1 MKIWRLKAP
10 GGSSAAR
17 WMQWRTNTSG
27 LRMPRFAV
35 SSGVTA
41 AFAVTL
47 ILLLGVAAAYAQLPE
62 PKAHTFPLGG
72 NRAAVWVV
80 AQLHILFAAFILGA
94 PIFIVVSE
102 ILGWLSGE
110 NYAARYR
117 YERQAKEVTKVTVIL
132 YSMTALTGGLFIFVL
147 LATYPQSTAWLINHF
162 FAVFAIIYPLLF
174 IAETIILYL
183 YWYTWDALQGPKKGR
198 HIALGALLNIVGL
211 VTLFVIDGPTSFMNT
226 PVKSAEGLDLKTFI
240 ETTATLWDKFDN
252 DTWWPL
258 NIHRT
263 VGNVLFGR
271 FIAVLIA
278 AYMYLASKT
287 DEDRAFYDWF
297 GFVGNMIGVGA
308 LLVLPFAGYL
318 LAYELCDYDASI
330 CPYMMADQLSMFFE
344 MQGAM
349 VGLIFL
355 ASNYYIWLSMKR
367 IEGIERI
374 RMSLATLLL
383 MVSVPVVFM
392 MVWTKF
398 PIPDKMAFI
407 IPAVYVGAWLLI
419 GKIILWTVSS
429 QTMVKVAFLMVII
442 GNAIWMTPHAF
453 VATQALAPDDGSLS
467 LPHGEVS
474 LGFITISWDMLAL
487 MPAKNAAAF
496 TLVFVTIINYI
507 MYNRALRNGRIIW
520 GKIDFVSQF
529 VLVFLAFSAI
539 WTMGLMGVV
548 RELTRKYFHVF
559 NLQYDF
565 TPESFTPT
573 LAYSSWLITGI
584 TVTFYIIVSFA
595 IVLTLRTGKD
605 KAVAEVPKWV
615 PVPAGAK

>member
-1 MKIWRLKAP
+1 MKTWRRSLLILVGLLFA
-10 GGSSAAR
+10 SAA
-17 WMQWRTNTSG
+17 
-27 LRMPRFAV
+27 V
-35 SSGVTA
+35 
-41 AFAVTL
+41 
-47 ILLLGVAAAYAQLPE
+47 AYAQLPDPQIHE
-62 PKAHTFPLGG
+62 FPYAG

-80 AQLHILFAAFILGA
+80 AQMHILFAAFILGA
-94 PIFIVVSE
+94 PIFVVISE
-102 ILGWLSGE
+102 ILGWR
-110 NYAARYR
+110 NKDAR
-117 YERQAKEVTKVTVIL
+117 YERLAKEVTKVTVIL

-147 LATYPQSTAWLINHF
+147 LATYPQFTAWLINHF
-162 FAVFAIIYPLLF
+162 FAVFAVIYPVLF

-183 YWYTWDALQGPKKGR
+183 YWYTWDALQGSKKLR
-198 HIALGALLNIVGL
+198 HIAIGVLLNVIGL
-211 VTLFVIDGPTSFMNT
+211 TTLIVIDGPTAFMNT
-226 PVKSAEGLDLKTFI
+226 PAKMAEGGMDLKTFI
-240 ETTATLWDKFDN
+240 ETTATLWDKMN
-252 DTWWPL
+252 NYSWWPL

-263 VGNVLFGR
+263 VGNVVFGG
-271 FIAVLIA
+271 FITGLIG
-278 AYMYLASKT
+278 AYLYLMAKN
-287 DEDRAFYDWF
+287 DEERAFYDWF
-297 GFVGNMIGVGA
+297 GFVGNLIGVGA
-308 LLVLPFAGYL
+308 LLALPFAGYL

-355 ASNYYIWLSMKR
+355 GSNYYIWLSMKR

-374 RMSLATLLL
+374 RMSFATLLL

-392 MVWTKF
+392 LVWTKW
-398 PIPDKMAFI
+398 PVPDKMALI
-407 IPAVYVGAWLLI
+407 VPAGYVAVWLLI
-419 GKIILWTVSS
+419 GKVIPWTVSS

-442 GNAIWMTPHAF
+442 GNAIWMTPQAF

-474 LGFITISWDMLAL
+474 LRFVTVSWDMLAL

-507 MYNRALRNGRIIW
+507 LYNRAMRQGRIIW
-520 GKIDFVSQF
+520 GKIDFVAQF

-539 WTMGLMGVV
+539 WTMTLMGAV

-573 LAYSSWLITGI
+573 LAYSSWLFTGI
-584 TVTFYIIVSFA
+584 TLAFYIVVSFA

-605 KAVAEVPKWV
+605 KTPAEAPKGMPAV
-615 PVPAGAK
+615 AGAK

>member
-1 MKIWRLKAP
+1 MKTWQRSLL
-10 GGSSAAR
+10 
-17 WMQWRTNTSG
+17 MMVG
-27 LRMPRFAV
+27 LLV
-35 SSGVTA
+35 VGT
-41 AFAVTL
+41 
-47 ILLLGVAAAYAQLPE
+47 AAYAQLPD
-62 PKAHTFPLGG
+62 PKVHEFPYVG

-94 PIFIVVSE
+94 PIFVVISE
-102 ILGWLSGE
+102 ILGWR
-110 NYAARYR
+110 NKDAR
-117 YERQAKEVTKVTVIL
+117 YERLAKEVTKVTVIL

-147 LATYPQSTAWLINHF
+147 LATYPQFTAWLINHF
-162 FAVFAIIYPLLF
+162 FAVFAVIYPLLF

-183 YWYTWDALQGPKKGR
+183 YWYTWDALQGPKKLR
-198 HIALGALLNIVGL
+198 HIAIGVLLNVIGL
-211 VTLFVIDGPTSFMNT
+211 TTLIVIDGPTAFMNT
-226 PVKSAEGLDLKTFI
+226 PARVAEGSMDLRTFI
-240 ETTATLWDKFDN
+240 ETTATLWDKMN
-252 DTWWPL
+252 NYSWWPL

-263 VGNVLFGR
+263 VGNVVFGG
-271 FIAVLIA
+271 FITGLIA
-278 AYMYLASKT
+278 AYMYLMAKT
-287 DEDRAFYDWF
+287 DEERAFYDWF
-297 GFVGNMIGVGA
+297 GFVGNLIGVGA
-308 LLVLPFAGYL
+308 LLALPFAGYL

-392 MVWTKF
+392 LVWTKW
-398 PIPDKMAFI
+398 PVPDLMALI
-407 IPAVYVGAWLLI
+407 VPAGYVAVWLLI
-419 GKIILWTVSS
+419 GKFIPWTVSS

-474 LGFITISWDMLAL
+474 LGFFGMVSWDMLAL

-496 TLVFVTIINYI
+496 TLVFVTIVNYI
-507 MYNRALRNGRIIW
+507 LYNRALRQGRIIW
-520 GKIDFVSQF
+520 GKIDFAAQF

-539 WTMGLMGVV
+539 WTMGLMGTV

-573 LAYSSWLITGI
+573 LAYSSWVITGV
-584 TVTFYIIVSFA
+584 TLTFYIVVSFA

-605 KAVAEVPKWV
+605 KAHAEAPKAVPAA
-615 PVPAGAK
+615 AGAK

>member
-1 MKIWRLKAP
+1 MKTGRTPSEQKPRTGISRMVLM
-10 GGSSAAR
+10 AA
-17 WMQWRTNTSG
+17 G
-27 LRMPRFAV
+27 F
-35 SSGVTA
+35 
-41 AFAVTL
+41 
-47 ILLLGVAAAYAQLPE
+47 LLLGAAAVSAQLPE
-62 PKAHTFPLGG
+62 PQVHSFPLGG

-80 AQLHILFAAFILGA
+80 SQLHILFAAFILGA

-102 ILGWLSGE
+102 ILGWKGGDW
-110 NYAARYR
+110 R
-117 YERQAKEVTKVTVIL
+117 YERLAKEVTKVTVIL

-147 LATYPQSTAWLINHF
+147 LATYGQFTIWLVNHF
-162 FAVFAIIYPLLF
+162 FTVFAIIYPLLF
-174 IAETIILYL
+174 IAETIVLYL
-183 YWYTWDALQGPKKGR
+183 YWYTWDALQGPKKMR
-198 HIALGALLNIVGL
+198 HIALGVLLNIIGI

-226 PVKSAEGLDLKTFI
+226 PVKATAEGLDLRTYI
-240 ETTATLWDKFDN
+240 ETTATLWDKMN
-252 DTWWPL
+252 NYSWWPL

-263 VGNVLFGR
+263 VGNVVFGG
-271 FIAVLIA
+271 FIAGLIA

-287 DEDRAFYDWF
+287 DEERAFYDWF

-308 LLVLPFAGYL
+308 LLLLPFAGYL

-367 IEGIERI
+367 IEGLERV
-374 RMSLATLLL
+374 RMSVATMLL
-383 MVSVPVVFM
+383 MMTVPVVFM
-392 MVWTKF
+392 LMWTKW
-398 PIPDKMAFI
+398 PIPDIMSLIAPAAYVAVWLI
-407 IPAVYVGAWLLI
+407 IA
-419 GKIILWTVSS
+419 KILPWTVSS

-474 LGFITISWDMLAL
+474 LGVVTVSWDMLAL

-496 TLVFVTIINYI
+496 TLVFVTIVNYI
-507 MYNRALRNGRIIW
+507 LYNRALRLGRIVW
-520 GKIDFVSQF
+520 GKIDFISQF

-539 WTMGLMGVV
+539 WTMGLMGAV

-565 TPESFTPT
+565 TSEAFTPT
-573 LAYSSWLITGI
+573 LAYSSWMITGI
-584 TVTFYIIVSFA
+584 TVAFYLVVSFA
-595 IVLTLRTGKD
+595 IILTLKTGKE
-605 KAVAEVPKWV
+605 KAHAASPKTV
-615 PVPAGAK
+615 SLIAGTE